1 MPDSKLWKDI
11 KPNPD
16 KGNAPGGVFFRNTNG
31 ILFMSLATNGTPWTA
46 VNMETG
52 DLKTMKDRDLV
63 EPVKP
68 VPFVLTESG

>member
-1 MPDSKLWKDI
+1 MTTWADI

-16 KGNAPGGVFFRNTNG
+16 KGEDWSKNAPGRRFFRNMNG

-52 DLKTMKDRDLV
+52 DLKTMKDRDPVELV
-63 EPVKP
+63 SI
-68 VPFVLTESG
+68 VLTESG

>member
-1 MPDSKLWKDI
+1 MTTWAEI
-11 KPNPD
+11 KP
-16 KGNAPGGVFFRNTNG
+16 KAETGMNAAGGVFFRNMNG